1 VRRSLRQPPP
11 QPSLAC
17 GGGSSPSERH
27 GALSPP
33 QAGEGWGGG
42 FATHQ
47 HPIRVY
53 YEDTDAAGIVYH
65 ANYLRFAERG
75 RTEMLRSLGHSHTES
90 RKESGI
96 AFVVRR
102 CAIDYRIPARLD
114 DALTVDTSVL
124 AVRGALLSLL
134 QEIRRDG
141 ELLVS
146 LDVEIACIGREGR
159 AARLPSALRAMLL
172 SK

>member
-1 VRRSLRQPPP
+1 MRRSLRQPPP
-11 QPSLAC
+11 QLSPAC
-17 GGGSSPSERH
+17 GGEGNPSERH
-27 GALSPP
+27 GALPP
-33 QAGEGWGGG
+33 PLAGEGGG

-124 AVRGALLSLL
+124 AVRGVLLSLL